1 MLPILDSVG
10 CYGDVLFGD
19 LTASKLDVFPLEHGC
34 NTRGATTKERITANT
49 VGRGNQ
55 RNQVVHD
62 DYGLDCFMA
71 IVGFFPEAP
80 LIFARLAA
88 IEDFDVDR

>member
-10 CYGDVLFGD
+10 CYWNVFFSD
-19 LTASKLDVFPLEHGC
+19 LAASKLDVFPREHGC
-34 NTRGATTKERITANT
+34 NACGATTKERITTNT
-49 VGRGNQ
+49 VGWGNQ
-55 RNQVVHD
+55 SNQVVHEG
-62 DYGLDCFMA
+62 YGLDCFMA